1 MTGFLDDRGR
11 RAGGMIRRAAERI
24 GPAPHPAAV
33 RRRGRR
39 RAFAKVA
46 VSLLAL
52 AGVTMAGRD
61 LRPTGQPSLGLRDLD
76 PRVVAAIVIGQPGR
90 RDATNATPLVA
101 ADTRSVWVLDASN
114 RQVLVVDPTSNT
126 VSRRIRVSLGEGWEP
141 VGIWAVVGSAW
152 VLSTETDG
160 DGGATMQRI
169 DPRKSRVAHTY
180 QLPRST
186 FSSPPD
192 LVAADGALWLATD
205 QGTLRIDR
213 SSVRAEPLP
222 GSGPGRVRL
231 AVADGRVWA
240 SSPPSTLSGIDPR
253 SGRVVHQMTGLADGG
268 QLSDLAGDGGSLWLL
283 ARGGSLQRLELP
295 SGRVEA
301 SLPLGEDFGTNPVT
315 VVASGGTV
323 AAIGP
328 KALYLV
334 DTSGARVR
342 AEVRLDA
349 PGSVAVGAGAIWVA
363 DAYHGVLLR
372 VDPRG

>member
-11 RAGGMIRRAAERI
+11 RAGGMLRRAAERI

-39 RAFAKVA
+39 RAVAKVA
-46 VSLLAL
+46 VVFLAVAGATVGGRNLL
-52 AGVTMAGRD
+52 
-61 LRPTGQPSLGLRDLD
+61 PEGQPSLGLRNLD
-76 PRVVAAIVIGQPGR
+76 PRVVAAIAIGQPGR

-114 RQVLVVDPTSNT
+114 RQVLVVDPTSDA

-141 VGIWAVVGSAW
+141 VGIWAVAGSAW

-169 DPRKSRVAHTY
+169 DPAKSRVARTY

-192 LVAADGALWLATD
+192 LVAAEGALWLATD

-213 SSVRAEPLP
+213 TSVRTETLP

-240 SSPPSTLSGIDPR
+240 STPASTLSGIDPR
-253 SGRVVHQMTGLADGG
+253 SGRVVHQMTGPTGG
-268 QLSDLAGDGGSLWLL
+268 SPLSDLAGDGGSLWVL

-301 SLPLGEDFGTNPVT
+301 SLPLGQDFGTNPVT
-315 VVASGGTV
+315 VVAAGGTV

-334 DTSGARVR
+334 DANGAKVR

>member
-39 RAFAKVA
+39 RAQARIALV
-46 VSLLAL
+46 LLA
-52 AGVTMAGRD
+52 AIGTTVAGRD
-61 LRPTGQPSLGLRDLD
+61 LLPAGQQVGQLGLRDLD
-76 PRVVAAIVIGQPGR
+76 PRVVATIAIGQPGR
-90 RDATNATPLVA
+90 RDADNATPLVA
-101 ADTRSVWVLDASN
+101 ADSGSVWVLDSSN
-114 RQVLVVDPTSNT
+114 REVLRVDPRRNAI
-126 VSRRIRVSLGEGWEP
+126 SRRIGVSLGEGWVP
-141 VGIWAVVGSAW
+141 VGIWALAGSAW
-152 VLSTETDG
+152 VLSADAA
-160 DGGATMQRI
+160 GGATMQRI
-169 DPRKSRVAHTY
+169 DPERARLAHTY
-180 QLPRST
+180 RLPRSS
-186 FSSPPD
+186 FESPPD
-192 LVAADGALWLATD
+192 LVAAEGALWLATD
-205 QGTLRIDR
+205 DGTLRIDR
-213 SSVRAEPLP
+213 TSVRADSLP
-222 GSGPGRVRL
+222 GSAPGRVRL

-253 SGRVVHQMTGLADGG
+253 SGRVVHQIDGLTGADPT
-268 QLSDLAGDGGSLWLL
+268 SDLAGDGGSLWVL
-283 ARGGSLQRLELP
+283 AEGGSLQRLELP

-301 SLPLGEDFGTNPVT
+301 SLPLGQDFGTNPVS
-315 VVASGGTV
+315 VVAGGGTV

-334 DTSGARVR
+334 DAHGARVR

-372 VDPRG
+372 VDPRA

>member
-1 MTGFLDDRGR
+1 
-11 RAGGMIRRAAERI
+11 
-24 GPAPHPAAV
+24 
-33 RRRGRR
+33 
-39 RAFAKVA
+39 
-46 VSLLAL
+46 
-52 AGVTMAGRD
+52 
-61 LRPTGQPSLGLRDLD
+61 
-76 PRVVAAIVIGQPGR
+76 VVAAIVIGQPGR

-101 ADTRSVWVLDASN
+101 ADARSVWVLDASN
-114 RQVLVVDPTSNT
+114 RQVLVVDPTSNA
-126 VSRRIRVSLGEGWEP
+126 VSRRIRVSLGDGWEP
-141 VGIWAVVGSAW
+141 VGIWAVAGSAW

-169 DPRKSRVAHTY
+169 GPERSRVAHTY

-192 LVAADGALWLATD
+192 LVAADGALWLTTD

-213 SSVRAEPLP
+213 TSVRAEPLP
-222 GSGPGRVRL
+222 RSGPGRVRL

-253 SGRVVHQMTGLADGG
+253 SGRVVHQMTGLTGGG

-283 ARGGSLQRLELP
+283 ASGGSLQRLELP

-301 SLPLGEDFGTNPVT
+301 SLPLGQDFGTNPVT
-315 VVASGGTV
+315 VVADGGTV

-334 DTSGARVR
+334 DARGARVR

>member
-11 RAGGMIRRAAERI
+11 RAGGMLHRAAERI
-24 GPAPHPAAV
+24 GPAPYLAAV

-39 RAFAKVA
+39 RALAKVA
-46 VSLLAL
+46 VALLAL
-52 AGVTMAGRD
+52 AGATVAGRD
-61 LRPTGQPSLGLRDLD
+61 LLPAGQPSLGLRDLD
-76 PRVVAAIVIGQPGR
+76 PRVVATIVIGQPGR

-101 ADTRSVWVLDASN
+101 ADARSVWVLDASN
-114 RQVLVVDPTSNT
+114 RQVLVVDPASDA

-141 VGIWAVVGSAW
+141 VGIWALAGSAW
-152 VLSTETDG
+152 VLSTDG
-160 DGGATMQRI
+160 EGGATMQRI
-169 DPRKSRVAHTY
+169 DPARSRVARTY
-180 QLPRST
+180 QLPRSS
-186 FSSPPD
+186 FASPPD

-213 SSVRAEPLP
+213 TSVRAEPLP

-240 SSPPSTLSGIDPR
+240 STPPSTLSGIDPR
-253 SGRVVHQMTGLADGG
+253 SGRVVHQMTGLGG
-268 QLSDLAGDGGSLWLL
+268 GDPLSDLAGDGGSLWVL
-283 ARGGSLQRLELP
+283 ARGGSLQRLEVP

-301 SLPLGEDFGTNPVT
+301 SLPLGQDFGTNPVT

-334 DTSGARVR
+334 DAGGARVR